1 LKYNNFKCVL
11 YYTNVGCIGWV
22 ELMNNMTNG
31 ILSKISIKNKINIL
45 IVFIA
50 LTIFI
55 TSTLLNIY
63 QTFTISLNAR
73 TSEVAAITEIAVN
86 LIKEYEQRVDQGEFS
101 KAEAQSRAIKRI
113 NNLNFDGK
121 NYIWINDYN
130 NIFLAHPK
138 LQGQDGSG
146 LKDKNGFKVIIE
158 ATKIAKEKGHGSFKY
173 FWTKPGVNSN
183 LTFEKI
189 TYIRNI
195 PEWNWVIGSGAYVD
209 DVIKDIKVSLIINS
223 VINLILVLI
232 AIIIANLTIGKSITD
247 PIENFTVISQK
258 LAANDLTVQIPD
270 DNNKTEIGNLNRSFK
285 KFLNNL
291 KSLIGQISELSSD
304 VSASS
309 QEMHSASEQTAL
321 GAQQTVTSTTQ
332 LAQGAQEVSRNVE
345 DGAANINKMNK
356 VIQEVSKEAY
366 VVSKLG
372 NDTETN
378 ANVGAEHVKKAV
390 NKIDSIKQVSG
401 DISVNIAELGDLS
414 SQIEEIVDLIKSIA
428 GQTNLLALNAA
439 IEAARAGEHG
449 KGFAVVADEVKK
461 LAGQSSDATE
471 KITGMIKEIQNK
483 TSIAVSTMD
492 KATREVEE
500 GVFVINDAGKA
511 LENIISQV
519 KTANIKIQS
528 ITKDIDGVARNSE
541 EMVQMIENISAITE
555 ETAASAE
562 EISSI
567 SEEQTASLEEISA
580 SSKSLSG
587 IAESLNKQ
595 ISVFRI

>member
-1 LKYNNFKCVL
+1 MSNW
-11 YYTNVGCIGWV
+11 I
-22 ELMNNMTNG
+22 NG
-31 ILSKISIKNKINIL
+31 ILDKISIKNKINLL
-45 IVFIA
+45 IIFIA
-50 LTIFI
+50 LTIFT
-55 TSTLLNIY
+55 TSTVINFYNTTNI
-63 QTFTISLNAR
+63 TLNAR
-73 TSEVAAITEIAVN
+73 LGEVSALTEVSLN
-86 LIKEYEQRVDQGEFS
+86 LVKEYKQRMEKGEFS
-101 KAEAQSRAIKRI
+101 EAEAKSRAITRI
-113 NNLNFDGK
+113 NSLKFDSK

-130 NIFLAHPK
+130 YIFLAHPK
-138 LQGQDGSG
+138 LQGTDGSN
-146 LKDKNGFKVIIE
+146 LKDKNGLEIIVE
-158 ATKIAKEKGHGSFKY
+158 GTKIAKEKGNGSFKY
-173 FWTKPGVNSN
+173 YWSKPGANPNSK
-183 LTFEKI
+183 FEKI
-189 TYIRNI
+189 TYVRSF
-195 PEWNWVIGSGAYVD
+195 PEWGWVIGAGIYID
-209 DVIKDIKVSLIINS
+209 DVLKQVQTSLIING
-223 VINLILVLI
+223 VINLILVFI
-232 AIIIANLTIGKSITD
+232 VVIIANLTIRKSITD
-247 PIENFTVISQK
+247 PIDSFSEISQK
-258 LAANDLTVQIPD
+258 LANNDLTVQIPE

-285 KFLNNL
+285 LFLNNL

-309 QEMHSASEQTAL
+309 QEMHSASEQTAQ
-321 GAQQTVTSTTQ
+321 GAQQTAISTTQ

-356 VIQEVSKEAY
+356 VIQEISQEAY
-366 VVSKLG
+366 IVSKLG
-372 NDTETN
+372 NETETN

-414 SQIEEIVDLIKSIA
+414 AQIEEIVDLIKSIA

-483 TSIAVSTMD
+483 TSVAVSTMD
-492 KATREVEE
+492 KATHEVEE
-500 GVFVINDAGKA
+500 GVLVINDAGKA

-580 SSKSLSG
+580 SSQALSG
-587 IAESLNKQ
+587 ISDSLNKQ
-595 ISVFRI
+595 VSVFRI